1 MSTITTAT
9 PSSAASSTSPEPG
22 ATAPDLGAVAHDPD
36 ATRRAREDLAA
47 CHRITVHENLHEG
60 TWNQFSAKV
69 PGKPGHLLLTPGM
82 THFSRV
88 TASGLV
94 ELDPDGKPVAGEGR
108 LNQSAWAIH
117 HPIQTARPDI
127 VCALHVHAPYSTAL
141 CSIDGW
147 RLDTRGSQ
155 NAAVFHKNVAYFEY
169 EGIVTEGDEGERM
182 AEALGDKRVLF
193 LANHGVLVVAD
204 TIEKAML
211 FLYQL
216 ERACLNEALVR
227 SMGGSL
233 KRISKEAA
241 RHNAKM
247 SEDATGE
254 AGYLEAMKEVLRR
267 EGQDFDS

>member
-1 MSTITTAT
+1 MSRTETESI
-9 PSSAASSTSPEPG
+9 
-22 ATAPDLGAVAHDPD
+22 
-36 ATRRAREDLAA
+36 RNARIDLAA
-47 CHRITVHENLHEG
+47 CHRITVYEGLHEG
-60 TWNQFSAKV
+60 TWNQFSCKV
-69 PGKPGHLLLTPGM
+69 PGRRGHLLLTPGM

-94 ELDPDGKPVAGEGR
+94 ELDPDGQPVSGEGR
-108 LNQSAWAIH
+108 LNRSAWAIH

-155 NAAVFHKNVAYFEY
+155 NAAVFHENVAYFEY
-169 EGIVTEGDEGERM
+169 EGIVAAEDEGERM

-193 LANHGVLVVAD
+193 MANHGVLVVAD

-216 ERACLNEALVR
+216 ERACMNEALVR
-227 SMGGSL
+227 SMGGTL
-233 KRISKEAA
+233 RRISKKAA
-241 RHNAKM
+241 KRNAKL

-254 AGYLEAMKEVLRR
+254 AGYLEAMKDVLRDD
-267 EGQDFDS
+267 GQDFES